1 MVNVDDFGKN
11 RRFPGFGSVDG
22 DKITIEMHVR
32 MRFSSIPGRSARAG
46 LPEFARDFNFV
57 RKLEKSDDFTVSVRF
72 GPSGPHMSPALTDRP
87 GRPKN
92 GKNLCL
98 SDSLRCIA
106 LAGSVLHFHLCI
118 FAS

>member
-1 MVNVDDFGKN
+1 MILYDFGEN

-57 RKLEKSDDFTVSVRF
+57 RKAMISRSRF
-72 GPSGPHMSPALTDRP
+72 D
-87 GRPKN
+87 
-92 GKNLCL
+92 
-98 SDSLRCIA
+98 
-106 LAGSVLHFHLCI
+106 SVLLDLI
-118 FAS
+118 